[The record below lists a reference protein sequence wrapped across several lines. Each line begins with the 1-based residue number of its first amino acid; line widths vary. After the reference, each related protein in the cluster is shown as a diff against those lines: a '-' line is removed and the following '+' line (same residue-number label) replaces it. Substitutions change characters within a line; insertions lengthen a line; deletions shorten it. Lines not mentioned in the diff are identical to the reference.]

1 MVRAGRAEFLWI
13 GNGSGEHGLE
23 ATAMIGN
30 LLQIFVYS
38 RVLWATFVVV
48 AGVIW
53 FLMWSWRKHQKL
65 VRLFVS
71 ERLLPQLMEGFSP
84 TRRKW
89 KMGLQAAAVLFLML
103 ALARPQWGFVWEE
116 ANQRSRDILVA
127 IDTSRSMLASDMA
140 PNRLTRAKLA
150 ALDLMRLAKND
161 RMGLIAFAGAS
172 FLQCPLTLD
181 DQAFRQSV
189 EALDTTIIPQGG
201 TAITE
206 AIQTAVT
213 AFAAE
218 EGDNHKVLIIFTDG
232 EDQDGGAQMAAEDA
246 DNHHLKI
253 FTVGVGTPAGELIK
267 ITDER
272 GQSSYVKDEQ
282 GNVVKSRLN
291 EDLLRQ
297 IATAAK
303 GFYIPLREGN
313 AMQVLYQ
320 QGLAPLPTSD
330 VSSKLVRHLNEQ
342 FQWPLGIAIALLL
355 IEALLPDA
363 PKKRASNA
371 GGVQGQSDATGKATV
386 LATLLLLMC
395 VASAEAS
402 PARAMRDYQQGHFKD
417 ARNEYERL
425 LGKKPDDPKLNYNAG
440 AAAYRAGAY
449 DAAAKGFMNAT
460 KAPELDLQE
469 SAYYNLGNSNYRL
482 GGEQTA
488 PDKKMAL
495 WHEAVQNFESA
506 LKLNPKDADAQF
518 NRDLVKQEL
527 EKLKQQQQ
535 QKNQDQNDNKDQ
547 NKDDKKQNEKNQQKQ
562 NKDQN
567 NDKDNKDQKQEDQ
580 QKQEQKDNQDSK
592 SDEQK
597 KQEQQQREQ
606 QKKDQEQK
614 DKEQQQQQA
623 QNEKKEG
630 DKNDKPEAKNK
641 DGQEQANDQQ
651 KADQQREAEQEARAA
666 QLAQMT
672 PKQAQQ
678 MLDAQKTEEKA
689 LIYRQYD
696 ERKKSRNRIFKDW

>member
-1 MVRAGRAEFLWI
+1 
-13 GNGSGEHGLE
+13 
-23 ATAMIGN
+23 
-30 LLQIFVYS
+30 
-38 RVLWATFVVV
+38 
-48 AGVIW
+48 
-53 FLMWSWRKHQKL
+53 
-65 VRLFVS
+65 
-71 ERLLPQLMEGFSP
+71 
-84 TRRKW
+84 
-89 KMGLQAAAVLFLML
+89 
-103 ALARPQWGFVWEE
+103 
-116 ANQRSRDILVA
+116 
-127 IDTSRSMLASDMA
+127 
-140 PNRLTRAKLA
+140 LTRAKLA
-150 ALDLMRLAKND
+150 ALDLMRLARND
-161 RMGLIAFAGAS
+161 RMGLIAFAGAA

-181 DQAFRQSV
+181 DEAFRQSV
-189 EALDTTIIPQGG
+189 NALDTTIIPQGG

-206 AIQTAVT
+206 AIQTAVN
-213 AFAAE
+213 AFSTE
-218 EGDNHKVLIIFTDG
+218 EGDNHRVLVIFTDG

-272 GQSSYVKDEQ
+272 GQTSYVKDEQ

-330 VSSKLVRHLNEQ
+330 LSSKLVRHLNEQ

-363 PKKRASNA
+363 PKKRAVSA
-371 GGVQGQSDATGKATV
+371 SSGIGVGTGTAAKATAV
-386 LATLLLLMC
+386 AAMLLLMLAG
-395 VASAEAS
+395 VANAS
-402 PARAMRDYQQGHFKD
+402 PSRAMRDYKQGHFKD

-425 LGKKPDDPKLNYNAG
+425 LEKKPDDPKLNYNAG
-440 AAAYRAGAY
+440 ASAYRAGAY
-449 DAAAKGFMNAT
+449 DAAAKAFVNAT

-469 SAYYNLGNSNYRL
+469 MAYYNLGNSNYRL

-495 WHEAVQNFESA
+495 WHEAVQNYESA

-518 NRDLVKQEL
+518 NRDLVKKEL
-527 EKLKQQQQ
+527 EKLKQQK
-535 QKNQDQNDNKDQ
+535 KNQDKSDNKDQ
-547 NKDDKKQNEKNQQKQ
+547 NKDDKNQDQKNQQKQ
-562 NKDQN
+562 NKEN
-567 NDKDNKDQKQEDQ
+567 NDKDNKDQKQENQ
-580 QKQEQKDNQDSK
+580 QQKDNQDSK

-597 KQEQQQREQ
+597 KQEQQEREQ

-614 DKEQQQQQA
+614 DKEQQQQQQA

-630 DKNDKPEAKNK
+630 QENDKPEAKNK
-641 DGQEQANDQQ
+641 GGQEQASDRQ

-678 MLDAQKTEEKA
+678 MLDAQKSEEKA

-696 ERKKSRNRIFKDW
+696 ERKKSRNRVFKDW

>member
-1 MVRAGRAEFLWI
+1 M
-13 GNGSGEHGLE
+13 S
-23 ATAMIGN
+23 
-30 LLQIFVYS
+30 FVSS
-38 RVLWATFVVV
+38 RVLWAIPVVV
-48 AGVIW
+48 PGVIW
-53 FLMWSWRKHQKL
+53 FLWWSWRKRQAL

-71 ERLLPQLMEGFSP
+71 ERLLPQLLEGFSP
-84 TRRKW
+84 ARRKL
-89 KMGLQAAAVLFLML
+89 KMGLQVAAVLFLML

-161 RMGLIAFAGAS
+161 RMGLIAFAGAA

-181 DQAFRQSV
+181 DEAFRQSV
-189 EALDTTIIPQGG
+189 DALDTTIIPQGG

-206 AIQTAVT
+206 AIQTAVS
-213 AFAAE
+213 AFATE
-218 EGDNHKVLIIFTDG
+218 EGDNHKVLVIFTDG
-232 EDQDGGAQMAAEDA
+232 EDHDGGALMAAEDA

-253 FTVGVGTPAGELIK
+253 FTVGVGTPAGELVK

-272 GQSSYVKDEQ
+272 GQSTYVKDEQ

-342 FQWPLGIAIALLL
+342 FQWPLGIAIALLF
-355 IEALLPDA
+355 IEALLPA
-363 PKKRASNA
+363 SPKKRAADASA
-371 GGVQGQSDATGKATV
+371 AAVTTTGTTAKTGVAA
-386 LATLLLLMC
+386 LILLVG
-395 VASAEAS
+395 VASVGAS
-402 PARAMRDYQQGHFKD
+402 PARALRDYKQGHFKD

-425 LGKKPDDPKLNYNAG
+425 LEKKPDDPKLNYNAG
-440 AAAYRAGAY
+440 AAAYRAGSY
-449 DAAAKGFMNAT
+449 DAAAKAFGNAT

-469 SAYYNLGNSNYRL
+469 MSYYNLGNSNYRL
-482 GGEQTA
+482 GAEQTA
-488 PDKKMAL
+488 PDKRMGL
-495 WHEAVQNFESA
+495 WQEAVQNYESA
-506 LKLNPKDADAQF
+506 LKLNPKDTDAQF
-518 NRDLVKQEL
+518 NHELVKKEL

-535 QKNQDQNDNKDQ
+535 QKNQDKNDNKDQ
-547 NKDDKKQNEKNQQKQ
+547 NKDDKNQSEKNQQKQ
-562 NKDQN
+562 NKEKN
-567 NDKDNKDQKQEDQ
+567 EDKDNKDQKQE
-580 QKQEQKDNQDSK
+580 KQEQKDNQDSK

-597 KQEQQQREQ
+597 KQEQQQR
-606 QKKDQEQK
+606 DQEQK
-614 DKEQQQQQA
+614 EQQQKDKERQQQA
-623 QNEKKEG
+623 QNDKKQGQE
-630 DKNDKPEAKNK
+630 NDKPEAKNK
-641 DGQEQANDQQ
+641 GEEQANDQR

-678 MLDAQKTEEKA
+678 MLDAQKSEEKA

-696 ERKKSRNRIFKDW
+696 ERKKSRNRVFKDW

>member
-1 MVRAGRAEFLWI
+1 M
-13 GNGSGEHGLE
+13 S
-23 ATAMIGN
+23 
-30 LLQIFVYS
+30 FVNS
-38 RVLWATFVVV
+38 RVLWAIPVV
-48 AGVIW
+48 APGVIW
-53 FLMWSWRKHQKL
+53 FLWWSWRKRQAL

-71 ERLLPQLMEGFSP
+71 ERLLPQLLEGFSP
-84 TRRKW
+84 ARRKL
-89 KMGLQAAAVLFLML
+89 KMGLQVAAVLFLML

-161 RMGLIAFAGAS
+161 RMGLIAFAGAA

-181 DQAFRQSV
+181 DEAFRQSV
-189 EALDTTIIPQGG
+189 DALDTTIIPQGG

-206 AIQTAVT
+206 AIQTAVS
-213 AFAAE
+213 AFTTE
-218 EGDNHKVLIIFTDG
+218 EGDNHKVLVIFTDG
-232 EDQDGGAQMAAEDA
+232 EDHDGGALMAAEDA

-253 FTVGVGTPAGELIK
+253 FTVGVGTPAGELVK

-272 GQSSYVKDEQ
+272 GQSTYVKDEQ

-330 VSSKLVRHLNEQ
+330 VSNKLVRHLNEQ
-342 FQWPLGIAIALLL
+342 FQWPLGIAIALLF
-355 IEALLPDA
+355 IEALLPA
-363 PKKRASNA
+363 SPGKRAA
-371 GGVQGQSDATGKATV
+371 G
-386 LATLLLLMC
+386 
-395 VASAEAS
+395 ASATTVTMTGTAAKTAIAALILLVGVVSVNAS
-402 PARAMRDYQQGHFKD
+402 PARALRDYKQGHFKD

-425 LGKKPDDPKLNYNAG
+425 LEKKPDDPKLNYNAG
-440 AAAYRAGAY
+440 AAAYRAGSF
-449 DAAAKGFMNAT
+449 DAAAKAFGNAT

-469 SAYYNLGNSNYRL
+469 MSYYNLGNSNYRL
-482 GGEQTA
+482 GAEQTA
-488 PDKKMAL
+488 PDKRMGL
-495 WHEAVQNFESA
+495 WQEAVQNYESA
-506 LKLNPKDADAQF
+506 LKLNPKDPDAQF
-518 NRDLVKQEL
+518 NHDLVKKEL
-527 EKLKQQQQ
+527 EKLKQQQH
-535 QKNQDQNDNKDQ
+535 QKNQDKNDNKDQ
-547 NKDDKKQNEKNQQKQ
+547 NKDDKNQSEKNQQKQ
-562 NKDQN
+562 NNEKN
-567 NDKDNKDQKQEDQ
+567 EDKDNKDQKQE
-580 QKQEQKDNQDSK
+580 KQEQKDNQDSK
-592 SDEQK
+592 SDDQK

-606 QKKDQEQK
+606 EQK
-614 DKEQQQQQA
+614 EQQQRDKEQQQQA
-623 QNEKKEG
+623 QNDKKQGQE
-630 DKNDKPEAKNK
+630 NDKPEAKNK
-641 DGQEQANDQQ
+641 GEEQANDQR

-678 MLDAQKTEEKA
+678 MLDAQKSEEKA

-696 ERKKSRNRIFKDW
+696 ERKKSRNRVFKDW